1 MARAVDGDGGDWES
15 GPHCA
20 VGGVRDGNVMTNRP
34 LQFQNYESTERELDE
49 LERLIHL
56 YSNKQEYYIALSLA
70 FSAHCYDFGYRNFQ
84 HYMKNKLTPLT
95 ASQQKLFQSYLAAED
110 DKGAKFLFDINE
122 IVLTLKEII
131 NIHRTNAA
139 ALLKQ
144 SIAILTKYSMDARF
158 INNCNKHYLAIK
170 EEMK

>member
-34 LQFQNYESTERELDE
+34 LQFQNYESKERELDE

-84 HYMKNKLTPLT
+84 HYMKNKC
-95 ASQQKLFQSYLAAED
+95 LFKKICGFQPVPVMHQDCDTRPIPA
-110 DKGAKFLFDINE
+110 F
-122 IVLTLKEII
+122 
-131 NIHRTNAA
+131 
-139 ALLKQ
+139 
-144 SIAILTKYSMDARF
+144 
-158 INNCNKHYLAIK
+158 
-170 EEMK
+170 

>member
-1 MARAVDGDGGDWES
+1 LQRIPFKNLAS
-15 GPHCA
+15 
-20 VGGVRDGNVMTNRP
+20 VGGCLKSINQHRRRRFPLFLPTN
-34 LQFQNYESTERELDE
+34 
-49 LERLIHL
+49 
-56 YSNKQEYYIALSLA
+56 YSEE
-70 FSAHCYDFGYRNFQ
+70 
-84 HYMKNKLTPLT
+84 P
-95 ASQQKLFQSYLAAED
+95 
-110 DKGAKFLFDINE
+110 FLFDINE